1 MKKVHIITLTWLL
14 FSVFYFISAY
24 FKPFHIDEFFSWVYA
39 DRCSFTEILRL
50 KETGIGHLPPFH
62 LLQKTVQTISPIHS
76 PIEVRLVNYVLGSIF
91 VILLINFLS
100 KYKQNWFFL
109 ISASLSG
116 AVLNI
121 FVFARMWAMVTL
133 FGLLVLIFGER
144 YVNDTNWKNLIFFVL
159 AIIGGFLADYNFIL
173 IMPYV
178 LLVFLNPLKKRNILI
193 WVGSISALMITFV
206 LIKNFNNGI
215 HSLDMLLYLYMYDL
229 LKLGSEFYVLIF
241 NSWYVEFLIISSI
254 ALFSISIYNLFF
266 RGNTKKNQLGN
277 LCLVGLSCLSIFYL
291 PAKYDLLR
299 MIYILVLLLVSSFVI
314 IFFIK
319 KKDLF
324 KYIKYDR
331 IIFGILGAF
340 LILISISPVF
350 WRPLV
355 YARFMG
361 VLSPLIFFMLY
372 KNFSNISLN
381 IISTLLII

>member
-1 MKKVHIITLTWLL
+1 
-14 FSVFYFISAY
+14 
-24 FKPFHIDEFFSWVYA
+24 
-39 DRCSFTEILRL
+39 
-50 KETGIGHLPPFH
+50 
-62 LLQKTVQTISPIHS
+62 
-76 PIEVRLVNYVLGSIF
+76 
-91 VILLINFLS
+91 
-100 KYKQNWFFL
+100 
-109 ISASLSG
+109 
-116 AVLNI
+116 
-121 FVFARMWAMVTL
+121 
-133 FGLLVLIFGER
+133 
-144 YVNDTNWKNLIFFVL
+144 VL

-178 LLVFLNPLKKRNILI
+178 LLVFLNPLKKRNILL

-314 IFFIK
+314 VFFIK

-381 IISTLLII
+381 IISTLLIISGILYISSARVDDYYPAKATFTNDQVVFQNASAYASQYIRNDRLENIVPYILDKDMYKVNCKLCDIGSSEVPFNSFKKYIYIGDKMIPESLNRTDFKINKVEDWCLFPMDKLLFRVFTPLRQEHFYKYTMERNF